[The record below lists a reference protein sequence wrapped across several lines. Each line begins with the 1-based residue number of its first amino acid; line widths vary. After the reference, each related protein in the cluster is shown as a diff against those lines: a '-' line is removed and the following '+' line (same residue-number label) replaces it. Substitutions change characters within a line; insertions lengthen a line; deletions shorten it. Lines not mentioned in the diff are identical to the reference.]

1 MKPAQ
6 IKEMN
11 KVELETKLND
21 NLEAL
26 QNFKFQ
32 KALQQLEDG
41 TIISKTKREIAQIRT
56 VLNEFKLGI
65 RKEEGAKQ

>member
-6 IKEMN
+6 MKEMN

-41 TIISKTKREIAQIRT
+41 TMISKTKREIAQLRT

>member
-41 TIISKTKREIAQIRT
+41 TTISKTKREIAQIRT

-65 RKEEGAKQ
+65 RKEEGAK

>member
-1 MKPAQ
+1 MKTAQ

-11 KVELETKLND
+11 KVEQETKLND

-41 TIISKTKREIAQIRT
+41 TTISKTKREIAQIKT

-65 RKEEGAKQ
+65 RKEEGAK

>member
-1 MKPAQ
+1 MKSAQ

-41 TIISKTKREIAQIRT
+41 TMISKTKREIAQIKT

-65 RKEEGAKQ
+65 RKEEGAK

>member
-41 TIISKTKREIAQIRT
+41 TIISKTKSQIAQLRT

-65 RKEEGAKQ
+65 RKEEGAK

>member
-41 TIISKTKREIAQIRT
+41 TAISKTKREIAQIRT

-65 RKEEGAKQ
+65 RKEEGAK

>member
-65 RKEEGAKQ
+65 RKEEGAK

>member
-21 NLEAL
+21 NLEVL

-41 TIISKTKREIAQIRT
+41 TMISKTKREIAQIRT

-65 RKEEGAKQ
+65 RKEEGAK

>member
-41 TIISKTKREIAQIRT
+41 TLIS
-56 VLNEFKLGI
+56 
-65 RKEEGAKQ
+65 

>member
-41 TIISKTKREIAQIRT
+41 TMISKTKREIAQLRT

-65 RKEEGAKQ
+65 RKEEGAE

>member
-41 TIISKTKREIAQIRT
+41 TMISKTKREIAQIRT

-65 RKEEGAKQ
+65 RKEEGAE

>member
-41 TIISKTKREIAQIRT
+41 TMISKTKREIAQLRT
-56 VLNEFKLGI
+56 VLNELKLGI
-65 RKEEGAKQ
+65 RKEEGVK

>member
-1 MKPAQ
+1 MKSAQ

-41 TIISKTKREIAQIRT
+41 TMISKTKREIAQLRT

-65 RKEEGAKQ
+65 RKEEGAK

>member
-41 TIISKTKREIAQIRT
+41 TMISKTKREIAQLRT
-56 VLNEFKLGI
+56 VLNELKLGI
-65 RKEEGAKQ
+65 RKEEGAK

>member
-41 TIISKTKREIAQIRT
+41 TIISKTKREIAQLRT

-65 RKEEGAKQ
+65 RKEEGAK

>member
-41 TIISKTKREIAQIRT
+41 TMISKTKREIAQIRT

-65 RKEEGAKQ
+65 RKEEGAK